1 MADTP
6 KRGDL
11 AHRWTDQQLA
21 ELEERIAKLYREAAE
36 DLEKTINEYFA
47 KFIERDKEMRE
58 LIGTEINGREW
69 TEEDYKQWRLNQ
81 IGRGQRYE
89 ALQEKIAQRYTSAN
103 EVATAYIND
112 ATPGVYSLNRNF
124 AAYQIEN
131 VTGNVGFD
139 LFDEQTVKRLA
150 VEQPDLM
157 PYYPPKRALERGID
171 LAWGKKQIAKVTT
184 SSILQ
189 GSSIP
194 GIANALMTVIPGMEL
209 TSAVRAART
218 AMTGAQNAGRM
229 DSYAAAQ
236 RMGIKLQKR
245 WLATLDNRTRHEHR
259 KLDGQVRD
267 NEKPFEVDGYEI
279 MFPGDPEAEGFL
291 VYNCRCTLIAVVDGI
306 DTSDA
311 KRRAKDPASG
321 KDEIVGS
328 MTYEEWAAA
337 KSAANPSAWAAFE
350 KKGKNLSADRKQFAK
365 YQEVLKSKAPK
376 TLAEFQN
383 LKYNEPEK
391 WDKLRAVKHQTEFV
405 NNAPCVTTPK
415 KYTGYFLKPGAKHA
429 DQFFDVGYEEDN
441 PLQLRYDM
449 ARQFDMNKAVNILKN
464 NDGSTKFNIYMEIG
478 VTKKRTFCT
487 GWRIDKQGD
496 TPRIITAFRSER
508 GQKDAE

>member
-81 IGRGQRYE
+81 IGRGRRYE

-124 AAYQIEN
+124 SAYQIES

-157 PYYPPKRALERGID
+157 PYYPPKRALDRGID
-171 LAWGKKQIAKVTT
+171 LAWGKKQITKVTT
-184 SSILQ
+184 SAILQ

-194 GIANALMTVIPGMEL
+194 GIANALMTAIPGMEL

-267 NEKPFEVDGYEI
+267 NEKPFEVDGEEI
-279 MFPGDPEAEGFL
+279 RFPGDPEAAGYL

-321 KDEIVGS
+321 KDEIVGN
-328 MTYEEWAAA
+328 MTYEQWA
-337 KSAANPSAWAAFE
+337 
-350 KKGKNLSADRKQFAK
+350 
-365 YQEVLKSKAPK
+365 
-376 TLAEFQN
+376 
-383 LKYNEPEK
+383 
-391 WDKLRAVKHQTEFV
+391 
-405 NNAPCVTTPK
+405 
-415 KYTGYFLKPGAKHA
+415 
-429 DQFFDVGYEEDN
+429 EE
-441 PLQLRYDM
+441 
-449 ARQFDMNKAVNILKN
+449 
-464 NDGSTKFNIYMEIG
+464 
-478 VTKKRTFCT
+478 
-487 GWRIDKQGD
+487 
-496 TPRIITAFRSER
+496 
-508 GQKDAE
+508 